1 MQSFRSVGSPEV
13 RLEEHPPE
21 ETAAVDPE
29 TLAIRLSGSPGTVA
43 DTDDTSKSPPYV
55 DVADDGV
62 VLDAAGVV
70 LSAT

>member
-1 MQSFRSVGSPEV
+1 M
-13 RLEEHPPE
+13 
-21 ETAAVDPE
+21 DPD
-29 TLAIRLSGSPGTVA
+29 TLAIRLSVVSPGPVA
-43 DTDDTSKSPPYV
+43 ATDDTSMSPPYV

>member
-1 MQSFRSVGSPEV
+1 M
-13 RLEEHPPE
+13 
-21 ETAAVDPE
+21 DPD
-29 TLAIRLSGSPGTVA
+29 TLAIRLSVVSPGPA
-43 DTDDTSKSPPYV
+43 AAATDDTSMSPPYV